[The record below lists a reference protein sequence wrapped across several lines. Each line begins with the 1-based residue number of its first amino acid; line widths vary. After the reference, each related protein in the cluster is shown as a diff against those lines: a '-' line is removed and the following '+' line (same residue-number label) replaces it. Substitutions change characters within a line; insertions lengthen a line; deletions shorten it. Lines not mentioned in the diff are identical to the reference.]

1 MDLAAETGP
10 ALRLIVFSDDW
21 GRHPS
26 SCQHLVRH
34 LLGRIPVLWV
44 DTIGMRPVA
53 LSWQDLRKVSARLHH
68 WLRPS
73 RRGQRLSSG
82 LTLIAPPMWPGF
94 RTTLQRRL
102 NAHLV
107 TRAVNRALG
116 PRLAGERRVVLTTLP
131 ITADLVGRLEVD
143 RWLYYCVD
151 DFSAWPG
158 LDNRVLKTM
167 ERDQLRRVDGVV
179 AATTGLSRRLAD
191 LGRSATV
198 LTHGVD
204 LAHWSPSREQPTQER
219 AVQPCS
225 ISRTELQTPS
235 PSLAKLRERL
245 SGIGRPLVL
254 FWGLVDRRL
263 DLDWCRALVRAL
275 APGGTLLLVGPL
287 QAPDPALRRLD
298 RVELLGPVPH
308 DALPILAAQADLL
321 VLPYADLPV
330 TRPMEALKLK
340 EYLAT
345 GKPVVARSLPDSRQW
360 ADAAD
365 LVETAEAFVAAVQ
378 QRLCSGVPLAQ
389 LEARKRLATESW
401 ERKAQA
407 LEAILASL

>member
-1 MDLAAETGP
+1 M
-10 ALRLIVFSDDW
+10 RLIVFSDDW

-34 LLGRIPVLWV
+34 LLGRMPVLWV

-53 LSWQDLRKVSARLHH
+53 LSGQDLRKVSARIHH
-68 WLRPS
+68 WLGPS
-73 RRGQRLSSG
+73 RGDQRLPSG

-94 RTTLQRRL
+94 RTTLQRQL
-102 NAHLV
+102 NARLV
-107 TRAVNRALG
+107 TRTVNRALG

-158 LDNRVLKTM
+158 LDNRALEAM
-167 ERDQLRRVDGVV
+167 EHDQLRRVDAVV

-191 LGRSATV
+191 LGRRGNV

-204 LAHWSPSREQPTQER
+204 LAHWSPAQEEPT
-219 AVQPCS
+219 AGCS
-225 ISRTELQTPS
+225 IRTPFPSRPDWQATNPGA
-235 PSLAKLRERL
+235 AKLRERL
-245 SGIGRPLVL
+245 RGIGRPLVL

-287 QAPDPALRRLD
+287 QAPDPALRRLH

-308 DALPILAAQADLL
+308 DALPLLAAQADLL

-378 QRLCSGVPLAQ
+378 QRLRSGVPLAQ